1 MDKLKTAGS
10 VLTEKQSS
18 FDRNYICLKGLSKL
32 ANCGRMF
39 FLNTSDA
46 LDVYRDGLVIH
57 LSSLLTSKSAT
68 NALWIVPAANSLSI
82 ETTGKNEAPSPDCT
96 AFLIASRELSSI
108 SIFNL

>member
-1 MDKLKTAGS
+1 MDRQKTAGE
-10 VLTEKQSS
+10 VLTKRQFS

-46 LDVYRDGLVIH
+46 LDVYLDGLVIN

-68 NALWIVPAANSLSI
+68 NALWIVPADNSLSI
-82 ETTGKNEAPSPDCT
+82 ETTGKKEAPNPD
-96 AFLIASRELSSI
+96 
-108 SIFNL
+108 